1 VKDLPQQLTGGD
13 DSIEVTFSGDNK
25 GSYPATLRIV
35 LDDSSVI
42 TIPLLGSGKNPSRTI
57 RFQPATLFGGDS
69 LVVCDS
75 TNPVTSQQKLVVV
88 TQSCLPIKIVG
99 QRIIGPDSSII
110 TLLHGMPNVLS
121 GRDTCVVLLTARK
134 LGSYQASL
142 VLTLSD
148 GTKLTVPLSGF
159 GVRPLN
165 KFSLAPNSLFA
176 GDTIQTCGSAL
187 RRSFIIFDST
197 CRAHQIVSE
206 SIIGVDSLSY
216 TLNSAAGILL
226 GPNGDS
232 ISVEFVA
239 NSPGDHSAILLIVL
253 DDSTRLSVSL
263 AGTVKEARYPVS
275 FFPKSLFRL
284 DTSWACSPGIARTV
298 VLRDTS
304 CPVRTIVSE
313 TVSGLDS
320 QYYVIKQNFSRDA
333 GPASDSS
340 VILFSPDTAKIYS
353 ANLKI
358 MFDDG
363 SHIDVPLSGVGRA
376 PISVS
381 IATFDVQQDTIGA
394 VASVPIILR
403 HNALVSDI
411 QFVLHYDTSLFVY
424 EGSTIFPGGGS
435 ADVEGSKSLGRSEI
449 RIAADS
455 MSLDSIIGYVNLAVF
470 PTTKTCAT
478 VTFDSVQFITLGL
491 TCAALQNNS
500 AIATVCS
507 TVSCGSY
514 VLSEYLRYN
523 NLAQLSAWPNPAS
536 DRLVISS
543 SLTLG
548 IVSIELVDA
557 LGILRSRSSVRL
569 VAGQPVEIGNLP
581 ESGVYMLRVADYPS
595 VAGKQVLII
604 R

>member
-1 VKDLPQQLTGGD
+1 
-13 DSIEVTFSGDNK
+13 
-25 GSYPATLRIV
+25 
-35 LDDSSVI
+35 
-42 TIPLLGSGKNPSRTI
+42 
-57 RFQPATLFGGDS
+57 
-69 LVVCDS
+69 
-75 TNPVTSQQKLVVV
+75 
-88 TQSCLPIKIVG
+88 
-99 QRIIGPDSSII
+99 
-110 TLLHGMPNVLS
+110 
-121 GRDTCVVLLTARK
+121 
-134 LGSYQASL
+134 
-142 VLTLSD
+142 
-148 GTKLTVPLSGF
+148 
-159 GVRPLN
+159 
-165 KFSLAPNSLFA
+165 
-176 GDTIQTCGSAL
+176 
-187 RRSFIIFDST
+187 
-197 CRAHQIVSE
+197 
-206 SIIGVDSLSY
+206 
-216 TLNSAAGILL
+216 
-226 GPNGDS
+226 
-232 ISVEFVA
+232 
-239 NSPGDHSAILLIVL
+239 
-253 DDSTRLSVSL
+253 
-263 AGTVKEARYPVS
+263 
-275 FFPKSLFRL
+275 
-284 DTSWACSPGIARTV
+284 
-298 VLRDTS
+298 
-304 CPVRTIVSE
+304 
-313 TVSGLDS
+313 
-320 QYYVIKQNFSRDA
+320 
-333 GPASDSS
+333 
-340 VILFSPDTAKIYS
+340 
-353 ANLKI
+353 
-358 MFDDG
+358 
-363 SHIDVPLSGVGRA
+363 
-376 PISVS
+376 
-381 IATFDVQQDTIGA
+381 
-394 VASVPIILR
+394 
-403 HNALVSDI
+403 
-411 QFVLHYDTSLFVY
+411 LHYDTSLFVY